1 MFKLSS
7 IKIGMKYQYVRNMV
21 LKSKNLTITC
31 LPASCNSDY
40 DVIKNLDTKEII
52 YILRDLDTGIITDVT
67 TNYYKT
73 INSIKK

>member
-40 DVIKNLDTKEII
+40 DVIENLDTKEII
-52 YILRDLDTGIITDVT
+52 YVLRDLDTGIITDVT
-67 TNYYKT
+67 TNYYKI
-73 INSIKK
+73 INSTKK